1 MCLYSLTTRFRVL
14 AGPCASAQRSLMKSK
29 VLDVCSA
36 IMADH
41 FADAFPDDHAMSDE
55 PNPLIMD
62 AKEKTVCLLLSLL
75 EGVNDK
81 VVINRFGDT
90 LDFEVLK
97 ARMAH
102 VYRICVEDGTVVTDA
117 TTIPEDIY
125 FGDLNE
131 AFAIYMLIATIA
143 RHNENAK
150 DALMGANY
158 SKEDV
163 VALEF
168 FMHNTGCIEIN
179 WDEKLE
185 RVYFPIPPVCSFLTE
200 ATIEKVKW
208 TLNRETSGEK
218 VQSFFEYT
226 TEMHTEMVHLEEM
239 SKNKFLAFLSLQSGN
254 MKTIQLIVAV
264 LINGLLLA
272 SYEVTIPTHVDN
284 FAELIDQ
291 IDYNDPTLKLIT
303 QGLMAVLTGISLLIF
318 ISMSA
323 TFGPLAI
330 KNAWA
335 QRQLQLGKQLQASN
349 QHEFLCAAYRL
360 LCAAY
365 RLLCAAHRFLCAAY
379 RLLV

>member
-1 MCLYSLTTRFRVL
+1 
-14 AGPCASAQRSLMKSK
+14 MKSK

-41 FADAFPDDHAMSDE
+41 FADAFPDDHALSDE

-81 VVINRFGDT
+81 AVINRFGDT

-102 VYRICVEDGTVVTDA
+102 VYRICVEDGTIMTDA
-117 TTIPEDIY
+117 TTIPEDVY

-150 DALMGANY
+150 DALMAANY
-158 SKEDV
+158 AKQDV

-168 FMHNTGCIEIN
+168 FMHNTGCIEVN
-179 WDEKLE
+179 WNDKLE

-208 TLNRETSGEK
+208 TINRETPGEK

-226 TEMHTEMVHLEEM
+226 TEMHTEMLHLENM

-254 MKTIQLIVAV
+254 LKTIQLMLAITINALV
-264 LINGLLLA
+264 LLTFEA
-272 SYEVTIPTHVDN
+272 TVPTIGDAGFET
-284 FAELIDQ
+284 LTSS
-291 IDYNDPTLKLIT
+291 IDYGDETFRLII
-303 QGLMAVLTGISLLIF
+303 QLLMGMLTVFALLVF
-318 ISMSA
+318 ISMA
-323 TFGPLAI
+323 CTFGPLAI

-335 QRQLQLGKQLQASN
+335 QRQLQLGKQPILEEATNMS
-349 QHEFLCAAYRL
+349 LCMLDNSFVCPILMRVYCQVSPRL
-360 LCAAY
+360 KRSY
-365 RLLCAAHRFLCAAY
+365 HQ
-379 RLLV
+379 